1 MRISYFQTRKHGCGH
16 GRDRDTKQACF
27 ARFSATSS
35 RLNRASLAR
44 RVRCLRGVLTRAV
57 QGFLV
62 KKAAK
67 DNVLAE
73 PESGRARPEMMADQT
88 HKQPRISLAVS
99 VVLGFVLGPGM
110 QCHCWGFY
118 ALAALFAL
126 YATLKAKGL
135 FRMFSALVLV
145 WCLFALYSDYQG
157 KLRVRQH
164 EAREAGP

>member
-1 MRISYFQTRKHGCGH
+1 VSRNRRFSPDFQPPKVGLNLTSPAN
-16 GRDRDTKQACF
+16 RDRWLHGILTQA
-27 ARFSATSS
+27 
-35 RLNRASLAR
+35 L
-44 RVRCLRGVLTRAV
+44 

-67 DNVLAE
+67 DTVLSE
-73 PESGRARPEMMADQT
+73 SESGKARSEMMADQT
-88 HKQPRISLAVS
+88 HKQPWTSLAVS
-99 VVLGFVLGPGM
+99 AVLGFVLGPGM
-110 QCHCWGFY
+110 QCHCWEVY

-135 FRMFSALVLV
+135 FRMFSALILV